1 VGYVHRKKCLLFIL
15 FFSLSYIPSA
25 KEPKMIIV
33 TRSEQDVESL
43 EQKFRADTSPTSIFT
58 RLIFCYEK
66 SDKFG
71 NRQKA
76 IALFTDQRRNVFI
89 CAENCLSGK

>member
-1 VGYVHRKKCLLFIL
+1 
-15 FFSLSYIPSA
+15 
-25 KEPKMIIV
+25 MIIV